1 MKAKPKAISTKQF
14 VLKALMFLVELN
26 VDAEVDVDVE
36 VNVDDH
42 SQSLLL
48 LREIGASTKQSFGQ
62 KVFLIQKQRNP
73 LRMIK
78 TDQLF
83 RINLRNSFQRL
94 NMFFLLRA

>member
-48 LREIGASTKQSFGQ
+48 LSEIGA
-62 KVFLIQKQRNP
+62 
-73 LRMIK
+73 
-78 TDQLF
+78 
-83 RINLRNSFQRL
+83 
-94 NMFFLLRA
+94 